1 MGQTLDCFCKGIE
14 STQSH
19 RLEEAI
25 PDSYDKCETRFT
37 THHGHERK
45 ARLNE
50 ISNIQEAWIAYKIG
64 TLCPY
69 SSFAGCMSCWG
80 ELPILWNGV

>member
-1 MGQTLDCFCKGIE
+1 MGQTSDCSCKGIE

-37 THHGHERK
+37 THYGHERLLWLFET
-45 ARLNE
+45 LN
-50 ISNIQEAWIAYKIG
+50 
-64 TLCPY
+64 L
-69 SSFAGCMSCWG
+69 
-80 ELPILWNGV
+80 